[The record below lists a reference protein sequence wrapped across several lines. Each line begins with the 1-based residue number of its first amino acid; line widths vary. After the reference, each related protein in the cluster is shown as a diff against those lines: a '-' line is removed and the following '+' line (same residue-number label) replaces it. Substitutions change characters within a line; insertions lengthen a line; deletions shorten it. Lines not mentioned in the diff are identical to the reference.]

1 MPRPSQAQ
9 DQALLAAGAALYAEL
24 GCAKLSVRRVAEHA
38 GVNPAMVHYHFG
50 SKSGFL
56 RALLQQHYEQMF
68 ASLSL
73 EAQADAAP
81 LVRLQAALFALARF
95 VREHRALIGRLWQDT
110 QSGEAVALEFLRANA
125 PRHVKLLGELAAAA
139 EARGQLSRQPPLTRL
154 SFLMGAVLAPIL
166 IGGGVR
172 ALGLAPKA
180 LAAQIEP
187 QILSD
192 AALRARIDLALKALS

>member
-24 GCAKLSVRRVAEHA
+24 GCAKLSVRKVAEHA

-50 SKSGFL
+50 SKDGFL
-56 RALLQQHYEQMF
+56 RAVLQQHYEQMF

-81 LVRLQAALFALARF
+81 IERLRAALFALARF

-110 QSGEAVALEFLRANA
+110 QSGETVALEFLRANA
-125 PRHVKLLGELAAAA
+125 PRHVGLLAH
-139 EARGQLSRQPPLTRL
+139 LSDSAQANGSLSSQPSLQRL
-154 SFLMGAVLAPIL
+154 SFLMGSVLAPIL

-172 ALGLAPKA
+172 ALGIAPKA
-180 LAAQIEP
+180 LASQIEP

-192 AALRARIDLALKALS
+192 AAIRARIDLALKALA